1 MSDLSQVCAIYRACL
16 MKSLVDESLC
26 LHVIPLMYFR

>member
-1 MSDLSQVCAIYRACL
+1 MSDLSQVGALYRACL
-16 MKSLVDESLC
+16 IESLVDETLC